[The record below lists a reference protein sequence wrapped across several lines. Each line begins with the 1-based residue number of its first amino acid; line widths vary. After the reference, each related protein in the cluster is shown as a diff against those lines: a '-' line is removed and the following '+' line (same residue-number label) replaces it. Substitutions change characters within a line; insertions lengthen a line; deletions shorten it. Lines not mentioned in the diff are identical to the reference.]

1 MPIEK
6 VRNMNNQTVERIK
19 KIAIGPKKLNTDQ
32 QLSYYIQKL
41 SKEIQL
47 DYKRA
52 MNKITFDKVVKA
64 NPKWFHYVKLEDP
77 VEEVIPESGTNNI

>member
-6 VRNMNNQTVERIK
+6 VRNMNNQSLERIK
-19 KIAIGPKKLNTDQ
+19 KIAVGPKKLNTDQ

-47 DYKRA
+47 DYKRT

-64 NPKWFHYVKLEDP
+64 NPKRFHYVTLEDP
-77 VEEVIPESGTNNI
+77 VVEVIPESGTNI